1 VSTAGAGAAQAE
13 VTTLDMTYPPP
24 TQNVQL
30 FKELFY
36 VLQRFNYVL
45 KLNILVFLGHPP
57 QCAVVMLFE
66 SPV

>member
-1 VSTAGAGAAQAE
+1 VCTAGAGAAQAE

-36 VLQRFNYVL
+36 VLQLFNYVL
-45 KLNILVFLGHPP
+45 KLNILVVLGHLP
-57 QCAVVMLFE
+57 QCQVMLSE
-66 SPV
+66 RPV